1 MILIEA
7 ITAVLQIGW
16 TMLMRVR
23 FPGSEI
29 PIAII
34 IVGAFVI
41 AFGIRIFAFTMG
53 MSINVGET
61 SRRSEKMAKVSKKK
75 SS

>member
-7 ITAVLQIGW
+7 ITAVLTIAW
-16 TMLMRVR
+16 SMLISVR

-34 IVGAFVI
+34 LIGAFVI

-53 MSINVGET
+53 MSVNVGET
-61 SRRSEKMAKVSKKK
+61 TKRSEKMAKVSKKK
-75 SS
+75 SP